1 MNDVPS
7 ISPAPAFHPLPP
19 HLSGAVTWI
28 HIGDLHMV
36 REGEQNFADLGSIV
50 DEINAAYA
58 GKGVSFVYLPGDVA
72 DDGSRRAYAAVRACL
87 DRLQL
92 PWCAV
97 VGDHDVHEKS
107 FGNFQ
112 EAMGSLLYGA
122 FAVGPVRFLRLNAF
136 SEPRPDA
143 FLVGE
148 RQLDW
153 AEGELKT
160 CTAKGLRPVV
170 LMHCYPSDLKQGGE
184 RLTELLHRYRVR
196 LVDMGHTHYNE
207 LSNDGGTLFSATR
220 STGQIEE
227 GPVGYTVITL
237 DGDSVSW
244 HFVRL
249 GALPLVSIT
258 SPADKRLLPD
268 TDAERMDRTAASQ
281 LHLRVWND
289 GPLKEVR
296 ARVGSRAIELSREG
310 EENLWSATLPA
321 VWTSEGE
328 HELTATAE
336 DSQGRT
342 GTDTIRIR
350 VGRGSATQRARAA
363 VDHEN
368 ALGAWPERGILGTQL
383 GPNKNGKKW

>member
-1 MNDVPS
+1 MNDLALTPPPDF
-7 ISPAPAFHPLPP
+7 SPVAPDA
-19 HLSGAVTWI
+19 SGAVTWI

-36 REGEQNFADLGSIV
+36 RTGEQNFADLAAIV

-72 DDGSRRAYAAVRACL
+72 DDGSRRAYAAVRECL
-87 DRLQL
+87 DRLRL

-112 EAMGSLLYGA
+112 DAMGSLLYGA
-122 FAVGPVRFLRLNAF
+122 FTVGQVRFLRLNAF

-143 FLVGE
+143 FVVSDK
-148 RQLDW
+148 QLDW
-153 AEGELKT
+153 AEGELKL
-160 CTAKGLRPVV
+160 CDAKGLRPVV

-184 RLTELLHRYRVR
+184 RLRELLHRYRVR

-237 DGDSVSW
+237 NGDPVSW

-258 SPADKRLLPD
+258 NPSDERLLPD
-268 TDAERMDRTAASQ
+268 SEAERIDRTADLQ
-281 LHLRVWND
+281 LHMRVWSD
-289 GPLKEVR
+289 APLKEVR
-296 ARVGSRAIELSREG
+296 ASVESRVLELSREG
-310 EENLWSATLPA
+310 EENLWSATIPA
-321 VWTSEGE
+321 VWISEGE

-342 GTDTIRIR
+342 GTDTIRIQ
-350 VGRGSATQRARAA
+350 VGRGNATQRTRAA